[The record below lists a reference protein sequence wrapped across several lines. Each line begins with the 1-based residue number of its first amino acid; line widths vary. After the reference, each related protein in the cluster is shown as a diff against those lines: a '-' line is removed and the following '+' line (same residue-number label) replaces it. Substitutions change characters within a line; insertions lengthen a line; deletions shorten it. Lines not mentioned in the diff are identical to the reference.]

1 MDRNL
6 MPCILEGPGDPMRF
20 GAISRIEADE
30 ELLSHGIPGIQAG
43 QHIRIQ
49 KHLWDYTS
57 RARAANEPHLRRAR
71 GPSQNCA
78 GSGSSFGMLVK
89 PSDMCTDGRAP
100 TLEASRTSTSDLPT
114 RSWRLQTRRARARQR
129 LTRTPCR
136 RHETRTQTARLPGQK
151 ALPIKD
157 KAPIHH
163 SCKFVNGPLDKS
175 PSFDSNQK

>member
-43 QHIRIQ
+43 QHIRFRSTCGITP
-49 KHLWDYTS
+49 LE
-57 RARAANEPHLRRAR
+57 REHLRRAR

-78 GSGSSFGMLVK
+78 GSDSSFGMLVK

-114 RSWRLQTRRARARQR
+114 RSWRLQTRRARAGQR
-129 LTRTPCR
+129 LTRARCG
-136 RHETRTQTARLPGQK
+136 RHETRTPMARVPGQK

-163 SCKFVNGPLDKS
+163 SCKFVNEPLDKS